1 MMLTLAQAGDGT
13 FWFPAQAAENAAK
26 VDDLFYFVLYVSVF
40 FFLLIMTIL
49 SVFVIR
55 YRRREGVEPE
65 QSPSHNT
72 VLEIVWSV
80 IPTALVVYMFY
91 AGFTGYLEKRTP
103 PTDAYEIG
111 VTAQKWSWNFTYPNG
126 HTTNVLH
133 LPVGVETQMLMS
145 SEDVIH
151 SFFVPAFREKMDV
164 VPGRYT
170 KAWFTPTIVGTYD
183 LFCAEYCGT
192 QHSEMITKVV
202 VHPQDGPDSFE
213 NWLREDSDFLSKLS
227 PSEGGKKV
235 YQLRG
240 CGQCH
245 SLDGTS
251 GNGPTFKDVW
261 GTERVMADGSKVLFD
276 ENYVRESILMPK
288 AKVLAGYEPVMP
300 TFQGRIKDAE
310 ITALI
315 AFLKSLEQ

>member
-1 MMLTLAQAGDGT
+1 MMLTLAQAGEGT
-13 FWFPAQAAENAAK
+13 FWFPAQAAEDAAK

-49 SVFVIR
+49 SIFVIR
-55 YRRREGVEPE
+55 YRRRDDSAP
-65 QSPSHNT
+65 QKSPSHNT

-91 AGFTGYLEKRTP
+91 AGFTEYLSKRQP
-103 PTDAYEIG
+103 PAETYEIG

-126 HTTNVLH
+126 HVTDVLH
-133 LPVGVETQMLMS
+133 VPVDENVSVLMT

-170 KAWFTPTIVGTYD
+170 KAWFKPTMVGEFD

-192 QHSEMITKVV
+192 SHSEMITKVV

-213 NWLREDSDFLSKLS
+213 EWLREDSDFLSKLS
-227 PSEGGKKV
+227 PVDAGKKV
-235 YQLRG
+235 YQMRG
-240 CGQCH
+240 CAQCH
-245 SLDGTS
+245 STDGSS
-251 GNGPTFKDVW
+251 GNGPTFKGVW
-261 GTERVMADGSKVLFD
+261 GTERRMADGGAVTFD
-276 ENYVRESILMPK
+276 ENYVRESILQPK
-288 AKVLAGYEPVMP
+288 AKVLVGYEPVMP
-300 TFQGRIKDAE
+300 TFQGRIKDDE

-315 AFLKSLEQ
+315 AFLKSLQ

>member
-1 MMLTLAQAGDGT
+1 MMLTLAQAGEGT
-13 FWFPAQAAENAAK
+13 FWFPAQAAEDAAK

-49 SVFVIR
+49 SIFVIR
-55 YRRREGVEPE
+55 YRRRDDSAPE
-65 QSPSHNT
+65 KSPSHNT

-91 AGFTGYLEKRTP
+91 AGFTEYLEKRDP
-103 PTDAYEIG
+103 PAETYEIG

-126 HTTNVLH
+126 HVTDVLH
-133 LPVGVETQMLMS
+133 VPVDENISVVMS

-170 KAWFTPTIVGTYD
+170 KAWFKPTMVGTFD

-192 QHSEMITKVV
+192 SHSEMITKVV

-213 NWLREDSDFLSKLS
+213 EWLREDSDFLSKLS
-227 PSEGGKKV
+227 PVEAGKKV
-235 YQLRG
+235 YQMRG

-245 SLDGTS
+245 STDGSS
-251 GNGPTFKDVW
+251 GNGPTFKGVW
-261 GTERVMADGSKVLFD
+261 GTERRMVDGGKATFD
-276 ENYVRESILMPK
+276 ENYVRESILQPK
-288 AKVLAGYEPVMP
+288 AKVLVGYEPVMP
-300 TFQGRIKDAE
+300 TFQGRIKDEE

-315 AFLKSLEQ
+315 AYLKSLQ